1 MKCPTCGRDKR
12 SNPQNARLHK
22 LFTEIAANLPAKD
35 GLYHPMLWWKA
46 NMVAEWIGF
55 DEYKKVTG
63 ETFYSLKHTSSL
75 TTDEFNDFMMRVE
88 EYANNRGVYL
98 DE

>member
-1 MKCPTCGRDKR
+1 
-12 SNPQNARLHK
+12 
-22 LFTEIAANLPAKD
+22 
-35 GLYHPMLWWKA
+35 
-46 NMVAEWIGF
+46 MVAEWIGF